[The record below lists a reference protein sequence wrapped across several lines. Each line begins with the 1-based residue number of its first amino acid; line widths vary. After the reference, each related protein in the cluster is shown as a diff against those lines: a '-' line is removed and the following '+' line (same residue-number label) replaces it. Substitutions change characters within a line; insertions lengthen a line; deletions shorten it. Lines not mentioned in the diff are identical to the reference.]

1 MKIKGLTVIFVLTSI
16 ITFWINFIDFKF
28 NAFWIFS
35 NKADKAETV
44 IDNLCLSYIAGYI
57 FYFLNV
63 YLVEKQE
70 KKSILPYISF
80 KTNLIISNSNHIIK
94 VLKQDVHL
102 KEFYPA
108 LKEFEELLKYD
119 NVKDLKIYNYENHN
133 LVSFLMIRRNST
145 VKTINKILKSGKHV
159 DDELK
164 SILFSL
170 KDSLF
175 LKKGFAFNLPTFDI
189 KKFPDYDLVFFKYFQ
204 DIERLDLYFHKNF
217 KKYYLLNY
225 PKHYRRKL
233 AGKLKC

>member
-1 MKIKGLTVIFVLTSI
+1 M
-16 ITFWINFIDFKF
+16 
-28 NAFWIFS
+28 
-35 NKADKAETV
+35 
-44 IDNLCLSYIAGYI
+44 DNLCLSYIAGYI

-70 KKSILPYISF
+70 KRSILPYISF
-80 KTNLIISNSNHIIK
+80 KTIGIINNSNHIIK

-102 KEFYPA
+102 KKFYPTE
-108 LKEFEELLKYD
+108 KEFEELLKYD
-119 NVKDLKIYNYENHN
+119 NVKNLKIYNFEKHN
-133 LVSFLMIRRNST
+133 LVSFLTSRRNAT
-145 VKTINKILKSGKHV
+145 IKTINKILKSGKHV

-175 LKKGFAFNLPTFDI
+175 LKKGFAFNFPTFDI

-204 DIERLDLYFHKNF
+204 DIERLDSYFQKNF

-225 PKHYRRKL
+225 PKHYRKKL
-233 AGKLKC
+233 AGKLKS